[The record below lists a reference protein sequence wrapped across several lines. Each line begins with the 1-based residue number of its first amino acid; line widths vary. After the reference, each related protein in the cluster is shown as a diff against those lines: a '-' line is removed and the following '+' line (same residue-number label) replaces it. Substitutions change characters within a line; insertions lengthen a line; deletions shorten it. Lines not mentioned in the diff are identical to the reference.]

1 MRTILLSAL
10 FALPSVAI
18 GQTAT
23 ERALMERI
31 AALEAQLAR
40 QPAAQAVPYI
50 TPEEVIAVGGRE
62 GAIRM
67 LEQEKGI
74 PASRSIVPRRVIVR
88 HECPFGHRTA
98 HGRCDGGIFRYSPR

>member
-1 MRTILLSAL
+1 MRTILLSAIV
-10 FALPSVAI
+10 ALPSLAI

-23 ERALMERI
+23 ELALMERV
-31 AALEAQLAR
+31 AALEAQLPR
-40 QPAAQAVPYI
+40 RPAAQAVPHI

-67 LEQEKGI
+67 LEQQRGI
-74 PASRSIVPRRVIVR
+74 PASRSIVPRRVTVR
-88 HECPFGHRTA
+88 HEYPFGQRPA